1 MIGDLDNEMRTSNM
15 HLIRVSGGNER
26 EKRAEART
34 EEITAI
40 QMKDNKPQI
49 QKECECQRE

>member
-1 MIGDLDNEMRTSNM
+1 MIRDLDNEMRTSNM